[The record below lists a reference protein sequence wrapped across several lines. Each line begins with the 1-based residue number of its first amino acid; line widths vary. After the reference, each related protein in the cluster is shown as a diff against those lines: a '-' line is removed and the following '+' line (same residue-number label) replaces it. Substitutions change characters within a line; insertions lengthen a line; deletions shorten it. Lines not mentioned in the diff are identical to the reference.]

1 MKGSTFVVQEIRTKI
16 NENLNNFTVMGVL
29 KRVIWSSMKKAVN
42 AKEKEVALDII
53 QDSFHRNFK
62 SIGACRIYVRFDIL
76 DE

>member
-1 MKGSTFVVQEIRTKI
+1 
-16 NENLNNFTVMGVL
+16 MGVL

-53 QDSFHRNFK
+53 QDTFHRNFK
-62 SIGACRIYVRFDIL
+62 SIGVCRIYVRFDIL